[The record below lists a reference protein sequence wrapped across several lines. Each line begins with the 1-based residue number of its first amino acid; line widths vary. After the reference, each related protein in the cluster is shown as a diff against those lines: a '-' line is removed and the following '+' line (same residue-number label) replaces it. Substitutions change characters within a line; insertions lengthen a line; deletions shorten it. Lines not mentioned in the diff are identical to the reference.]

1 MIEFESEALS
11 LKILVTAFD
20 AFDGESTNPALEAV
34 HRLDTHIGEHVITK
48 LEIPTVFH
56 ESKNV
61 ICKALKEDTYDV
73 VLAIGQAGGRFE
85 ITPERVGIN
94 IDDARIPD
102 NKGNQPIDKVINADG
117 APAYFSNLPV
127 KKMVEAIKR
136 AGVPA
141 RLSNTAGTFV
151 CNHILYQLGYL
162 ADMSYPDLL
171 FGFIHVPYIP
181 EQVTDKPEKPSMS
194 IDTITKGLTSAI
206 KAISREED
214 IKVAMGETH

>member
-1 MIEFESEALS
+1 M
-11 LKILVTAFD
+11 
-20 AFDGESTNPALEAV
+20 
-34 HRLDTHIGEHVITK
+34 
-48 LEIPTVFH
+48 
-56 ESKNV
+56 
-61 ICKALKEDTYDV
+61 KEDTYDV

-85 ITPERVGIN
+85 ITPERVGLN

-102 NKGNQPIDKVINADG
+102 NKGNQPIDKVI
-117 APAYFSNLPV
+117 
-127 KKMVEAIKR
+127 KEAIKR

-162 ADMSYPDLL
+162 ADTSYPDLL

-206 KAISREED
+206 KAISRED

>member
-1 MIEFESEALS
+1 ME
-11 LKILVTAFD
+11 ILVTAFEPFGD
-20 AFDGESTNPALEAV
+20 EKINSALEAV
-34 HRLDTHIGEHVITK
+34 SHLETKIGCHKIDRLI
-48 LEIPTVFH
+48 LPTVFH
-56 ESKNV
+56 DSADMIAKVLKSKN
-61 ICKALKEDTYDV
+61 YDV
-73 VLAIGQAGGRFE
+73 ALAIGQAGGRSE

-94 IDDARIPD
+94 IDDARIKD
-102 NKGNQPIDKVINADG
+102 NQGHQPIDQVIRHDG
-117 APAYFSNLPV
+117 APAYFSNLP
-127 KKMVEAIKR
+127 IKR
-136 AGVPA
+136 MTMAIQKAGLPS
-141 RLSNTAGTFV
+141 RLSNSAGTFV

-162 ADMSYPDLL
+162 ADTSYPDLL

>member
-1 MIEFESEALS
+1 ME
-11 LKILVTAFD
+11 ILVTAFEPFGD
-20 AFDGESTNPALEAV
+20 EKINSALEAV
-34 HRLDTHIGEHVITK
+34 SHLETKIGCHKIDRLI
-48 LEIPTVFH
+48 LPTVFH
-56 ESKNV
+56 DSADMIAKVLKSKN
-61 ICKALKEDTYDV
+61 YDV
-73 VLAIGQAGGRFE
+73 ALAIGQAGGRSE

-94 IDDARIPD
+94 IDDARIKD
-102 NKGNQPIDKVINADG
+102 NQGHQPIDQVIRHDG
-117 APAYFSNLPV
+117 APAYFSNLP
-127 KKMVEAIKR
+127 IKR
-136 AGVPA
+136 MTMAIQKAGLPS
-141 RLSNTAGTFV
+141 RLSNSAGTFV

>member
-1 MIEFESEALS
+1 ME
-11 LKILVTAFD
+11 ILVTAFEPFGD
-20 AFDGESTNPALEAV
+20 EKINSALEV
-34 HRLDTHIGEHVITK
+34 VSHLETKIGCHKIDRLI
-48 LEIPTVFH
+48 LPTVFH
-56 ESKNV
+56 DSADMIAKVLKSKN
-61 ICKALKEDTYDV
+61 YDV
-73 VLAIGQAGGRFE
+73 ALAIGQAGGRSE

-94 IDDARIPD
+94 IDDARIKD
-102 NKGNQPIDKVINADG
+102 NQGHQPIDQVIRHDG
-117 APAYFSNLPV
+117 APAYFSNLP
-127 KKMVEAIKR
+127 IKR
-136 AGVPA
+136 MTMAIQKAGLPS
-141 RLSNTAGTFV
+141 RLSNSAGTFV

-162 ADMSYPDLL
+162 ADTSYPDLL